1 MVLQLCKERIS
12 FYVGLVSRKLWEF
25 LFTFPHLLSYL
36 FFLYQSLPSSLCT
49 VFDATSGLKKL
60 HAQLRQDAHQ
70 VPKPYWEAQN
80 IRHVVKL
87 CCVMLFSRYFVA
99 VLFAFIFYVINITD
113 EEACE
118 KKIHYYSIFFS
129 PLHVYKEW
137 KKLKTY
143 YLQDRYSL
151 CKRACPILRPM
162 GSYNYFKHPI
172 LQHKL

>member
-36 FFLYQSLPSSLCT
+36 CFLYQSLSSSLCT

-151 CKRACPILRPM
+151 CTRACPILRPM